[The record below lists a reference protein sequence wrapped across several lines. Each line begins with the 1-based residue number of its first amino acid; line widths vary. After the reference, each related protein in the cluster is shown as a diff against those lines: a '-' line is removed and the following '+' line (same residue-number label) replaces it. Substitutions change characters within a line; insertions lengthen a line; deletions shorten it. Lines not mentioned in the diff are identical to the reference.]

1 MSESR
6 KLEALKK
13 RLNRKEKQRKELNK
27 EIRKIKQE
35 IKQEIKQVEFAK
47 TQDFLNAH
55 EIELSDL
62 PDIILNA
69 KKVEEKIKGYMQE
82 NGNVDFKKA
91 KALYQDIEKQ
101 E

>member
-27 EIRKIKQE
+27 EIRK